1 MEGAALGS
9 VLGFL
14 CIRLWLGAVC
24 VGGGWNGEGG
34 REKRKGGKER
44 ERGLPGDRGLGPLA
58 GTGASGH
65 WPLEGG

>member
-44 ERGLPGDRGLGPLA
+44 ERRGKGSEKE
-58 GTGASGH
+58 G
-65 WPLEGG
+65 EGGGGGRGGGKRN